1 MNETN
6 QKGITTEL
14 KCQLYFVEKGY
25 NVYIPISPDTRI
37 DLIAEVEKRLIRIQ
51 VKSSH
56 LTQNQNG
63 IEFNTS
69 STWLNTQSVVRK
81 GYTKEDIDFFAT
93 VYENEVY
100 LIPVEI
106 CGKNDKI
113 LSFKSTLYSS
123 CYLLEDYRADKIL
136 DKFLSNYDFSQDNK
150 NSKKKV
156 AQYDLQNNFIQEYES
171 FSEAAQSINKPYG
184 YAHISAVANGKR
196 KTAYGYIW
204 KLI

>member
-51 VKSSH
+51 IKSSR

-63 IEFNTS
+63 IQFNTS
-69 STWLNTQSVVRK
+69 STWLNSQAAVKK

-100 LIPVEI
+100 LIPIEI

-113 LSFKSTLYSS
+113 LSFKSTPYSP
-123 CYLLEDYRADKIL
+123 CYLLEDYKADKIL
-136 DKFLSNYDFSQDNK
+136 KQILSDYDFSQNNK
-150 NSKKKV
+150 NNKKKV

-204 KLI
+204 KLV